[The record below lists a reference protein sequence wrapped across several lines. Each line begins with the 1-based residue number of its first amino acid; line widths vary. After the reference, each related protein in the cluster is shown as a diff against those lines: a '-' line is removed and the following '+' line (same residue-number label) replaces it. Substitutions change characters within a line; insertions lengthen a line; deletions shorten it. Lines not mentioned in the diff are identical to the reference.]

1 MGITA
6 KAYAV
11 MEAKG
16 ALVPFF
22 FERRDL
28 RPNDVQFKVSY
39 SGICHSDIHTVQG
52 DWGRVLTP
60 LVPGHE
66 VVGVVTEIGSAVSN
80 FSVGDLIGVGV
91 FVDSCRNC
99 ENCKRGLQ
107 NYCVE
112 GMTGT
117 YNGYERDGVTQTRGG
132 YSSQFVV
139 DADYAVHIPEN
150 LPLPGVAPLM
160 CAGITLYS
168 PLRHWNAGP
177 GKKVG
182 VIGLGGLG
190 HMGVKFAVAMGAEV
204 TVFSHSSNKEE
215 DARRMGAHHF
225 VLTSQPGVFDELK
238 SSFDLILNTVS
249 ADMDLH
255 PYLRAL
261 KLDGTL
267 VLIGLPGKPYALEGN
282 VLLPARRSISGSM
295 IGGMP
300 ELQEMLNFC
309 GEHEITSDVEV
320 INADYINT
328 AYKRTIASDVKYRF
342 VIDARTL

>member
-1 MGITA
+1 MGIATRG
-6 KAYAV
+6 YAAMAV
-11 MEAKG
+11 NSQLEK
-16 ALVPFF
+16 FTF
-22 FERRDL
+22 NRRDL
-28 RPNDVQFKVSY
+28 RDHDVELKVTY
-39 SGICHSDIHTVQG
+39 AGICHSDIHTVAG
-52 DWGRVLTP
+52 DWGSVLTP

-66 VVGVVTEIGSAVSN
+66 VVGVVTQVGKSVSK
-80 FSVGDLIGVGV
+80 FAVGDLIGVGV

-117 YNGYERDGVTQTRGG
+117 YNGYERDGVTPTRGG
-132 YSSQFVV
+132 YSNAFVI
-139 DADYAVHIPEN
+139 DEGYAVHVPDN
-150 LPLPGVAPLM
+150 LSLPGVAPLM

-190 HMGVKFAVAMGAEV
+190 HMGVKFAAAMGAEV
-204 TVFSHSSNKEE
+204 TVFSHSENKKA
-215 DARRMGAHHF
+215 DALAMGAKHF
-225 VLTSQPGVFDELK
+225 VLTKDPSVFESLK

-255 PYLRAL
+255 PYLRSL

-282 VLLPARRSISGSM
+282 VLQPARRSISGSM
-295 IGGMP
+295 IGGVP

-309 GEHEITSDVEV
+309 GEHAITSDVEV
-320 INADYINT
+320 INADYINE

-342 VIDARTL
+342 VIDASTF